1 MDQAARNNYKF
12 ICFTEEGKNLMNR
25 IISLLPGDGGAT
37 EQGELPSGSLS
48 EWAGENFKTGNV
60 LVFIGALGIAV
71 RAISP
76 FVSDKTRDA
85 AVIVIDEKGEFV
97 IPVLS
102 GHLGGAVDAA
112 KKIADLIGAKPVI
125 TTATDVR
132 GEFAVDVFAKDN
144 SLSISDMKK
153 AKAFSAYLLKNGR
166 AYYRVDPDFADV
178 IEVAVNRENV
188 TEDSRDDEGSFTIS
202 PKVPEDNKL
211 TLIPKCIVIGIGC
224 RKGKAGAELIEFAK
238 EVMAELSLDM
248 RSVAAVT
255 SIDLKKD
262 EEGIIELSGKLG
274 ADFYTYSNEVLMQ
287 QEGEFTASDFVR
299 DAVGADNVCERSLM
313 AYGCQRIVMKKRAK
327 NGMTLAIGA
336 IRRKL
341 YYE

>member
-48 EWAGENFKTGNV
+48 EWTGENFKTGNV

-153 AKAFSAYLLKNGR
+153 AKAFSAYLLKNKR

-178 IEVAVNRENV
+178 IEVTVNRENV
-188 TEDSRDDEGSFTIS
+188 TEGSRDDEGSFTRS
-202 PKVPEDNKL
+202 PKVPRNIL

-262 EEGIIELSGKLG
+262 EEGIIELSGELG

-336 IRRKL
+336 IRREL

>member
-48 EWAGENFKTGNV
+48 EWTGENFKTGNI
-60 LVFIGALGIAV
+60 LVFVGALGIAV

-102 GHLGGAVDAA
+102 GHLGGAVDAT

-178 IEVAVNRENV
+178 IEVTVNRENV
-188 TEDSRDDEGSFTIS
+188 TEGSRDDKSCFTIS
-202 PKVPEDNKL
+202 PKVPRNIL

-262 EEGIIELSGKLG
+262 EEGIIELSGELG
-274 ADFYTYSNEVLMQ
+274 ADFYTYSNDVLMQ

-336 IRRKL
+336 IRRDL

>member
-1 MDQAARNNYKF
+1 MDQAAKNNYKF
-12 ICFTEEGKNLMNR
+12 ICFTEEGKELMNR
-25 IISLLPGDGGAT
+25 VHSLLPGDEGAAV
-37 EQGELPSGSLS
+37 QGELPLGSLS
-48 EWAGENFKTGNV
+48 EWTLENFKTGNI

-112 KKIADLIGAKPVI
+112 KKIADLIGATPVI

-132 GEFAVDVFAKDN
+132 GEFAVDVFAKEN

-178 IEVAVNRENV
+178 IKAMINRENV
-188 TEDSRDDEGSFTIS
+188 TEGYGDVDGSFTIS
-202 PKVPEDNKL
+202 PKITGSGTL
-211 TLIPKCIVIGIGC
+211 QLIPKCIVIGIGC
-224 RKGKAGAELIEFAK
+224 RKGKAGAELIGFVK
-238 EVMAELSLDM
+238 EVMTDLSLDM

-262 EEGIIELSGKLG
+262 EEGIIELSKELG
-274 ADFYTYSNEVLMQ
+274 ADFYTYSDEVLMQ
-287 QEGEFTASDFVR
+287 QKGEFTASDFVR
-299 DAVGADNVCERSLM
+299 EKVGADNVCERSLM
-313 AYGCQRIVMKKRAK
+313 AYGCQRIVMRKRAV

-336 IRRKL
+336 IRREL
-341 YYE
+341 SYE

>member
-48 EWAGENFKTGNV
+48 EWTGENFKTGNV

-102 GHLGGAVDAA
+102 GHLGGAVDAT

-153 AKAFSAYLLKNGR
+153 AKAFSVYLLKNGR

-178 IEVAVNRENV
+178 IEVTVNRENV
-188 TEDSRDDEGSFTIS
+188 TEGSRDDEGSFTIS
-202 PKVPEDNKL
+202 PKVPRNIL

-262 EEGIIELSGKLG
+262 EEGIIELSGELG
-274 ADFYTYSNEVLMQ
+274 AGFYTYSNEVLMQ
-287 QEGEFTASDFVR
+287 QKGEFTASDFVR
-299 DAVGADNVCERSLM
+299 DAVGTDNVCERSLM

-336 IRRKL
+336 IRREL